1 MPGFFEYLA
10 DERGL
15 RPESIVSYRHH
26 LACFEAYLDRIG
38 VTRLRDLSPAILSAF
53 VAERAGAGLAK
64 TTVRSGCGVL
74 RVFLRYAHR
83 QGLLAADLS
92 KAVEWPTAYQLSGI
106 PRSIS
111 WAEVGRVLGAVDRR
125 TPCGKRDYA
134 ILLLLVT
141 YGLRAREVAALTLDD
156 IDWRRDRLAI
166 PGRKAGHSTAF
177 PLSAVVGEALV
188 DYLRHGRPPS
198 SDRHVFFRALAPG
211 AAHQPGRGLRVRP
224 ALPAQGRDPGAPPG
238 VAHAA
243 AYLRPAAGGRRFRV
257 QGDRGL
263 HRAPLAGLHSD
274 LRQGGH
280 RAAAPGRARRRGA
293 GAGMTETI
301 ACAVERFIAHKR
313 AHGRKYHSE
322 ARELALLVRFAA
334 EHQVSCLGELTP
346 ALLEDF
352 LASRPRPHPR
362 SFNHLLGVVRCLLD
376 WAVTWGLLEASPLQA
391 RRHRVTEQ
399 RIPFLFDPA
408 QARRLLDAAAALPD
422 GPRAPA
428 PGPDLPCHLRLVLRA
443 RAARRRGLRPAPG
456 RRRRRPLA
464 ADRARRQ
471 VRQAPPGPA
480 RAAHR
485 RAGQPSRPP
494 AAPAPERRTPRRRCS
509 PSTGDDPV
517 HPGTASQAF
526 HHLVAALEL
535 PVPDGVSPPRLHDLR
550 HSFAVGCLLRW
561 YRDGLDPSARLCQLS
576 TFMGHVEPRSTSV
589 YLTMTPHLLA
599 EASRRFEAFAAPAW
613 TQAAR

>member
-1 MPGFFEYLA
+1 MSCPSPGGA
-10 DERGL
+10 RIL
-15 RPESIVSYRHH
+15 RATWPTSA
-26 LACFEAYLDRIG
+26 ACARSRSCPTGITWPASRPTWSRIG
-38 VTRLRDLSPAILSAF
+38 VTRLAELSPAILSAF

-64 TTVRSGCGVL
+64 TTVRGGCGVL
-74 RVFLRYAHR
+74 RVFLRYARR

-106 PRSIS
+106 PRSIT
-111 WAEVGRVLGAVDRR
+111 WAEVARVLGAVERR

-188 DYLRHGRPPS
+188 DYLRHGRPS
-198 SDRHVFFRALAPG
+198 SGDRHVFFRAVAPERPD
-211 AAHQPGRGLRVRP
+211 QPGRGLRLRQ
-224 ALPAQGRDPGAPPG
+224 ALPGQGWDPGPPPG

-243 AYLRPAAGGRRFRV
+243 AHLRPAAGGRRFRV

-263 HRAPLAGLHSD
+263 HRAPFAGLHGD

-301 ACAVERFIAHKR
+301 ACAVDRFIAHKR

-362 SFNHLLGVVRCLLD
+362 GFNHLLGVVRCLLD
-376 WAVTWGLLEASPLQA
+376 WAVTW
-391 RRHRVTEQ
+391 
-399 RIPFLFDPA
+399 
-408 QARRLLDAAAALPD
+408 
-422 GPRAPA
+422 
-428 PGPDLPCHLRLVLRA
+428 
-443 RAARRRGLRPAPG
+443 RPAGGIP
-456 RRRRRPLA
+456 A
-464 ADRARRQ
+464 AGPS
-471 VRQAPPGPA
+471 PPGH
-480 RAAHR
+480 RAAHPVPVR
-485 RAGQPSRPP
+485 PRPGSPP
-494 AAPAPERRTPRRRCS
+494 AGCRGCPA
-509 PSTGDDPV
+509 
-517 HPGTASQAF
+517 
-526 HHLVAALEL
+526 
-535 PVPDGVSPPRLHDLR
+535 
-550 HSFAVGCLLRW
+550 
-561 YRDGLDPSARLCQLS
+561 
-576 TFMGHVEPRSTSV
+576 
-589 YLTMTPHLLA
+589 
-599 EASRRFEAFAAPAW
+599 
-613 TQAAR
+613 